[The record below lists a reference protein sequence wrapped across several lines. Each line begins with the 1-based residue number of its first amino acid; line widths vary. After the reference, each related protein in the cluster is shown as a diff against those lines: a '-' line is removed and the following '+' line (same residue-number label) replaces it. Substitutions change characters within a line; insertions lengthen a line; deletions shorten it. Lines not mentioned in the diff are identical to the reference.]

1 VLVVV
6 VVVVEDEF
14 AASVVYSATSPA
26 VARASVGGR
35 EEGMWDGGEGLGV
48 SGRKVIVLVQR
59 RGGKA
64 ARGRGEERKRKN
76 IMLGVWKWVL

>member
-6 VVVVEDEF
+6 VVEEEF
-14 AASVVYSATSPA
+14 AARVVYSATSPA

-48 SGRKVIVLVQR
+48 SGRKVILLVLGK
-59 RGGKA
+59 RGQSSERKK
-64 ARGRGEERKRKN
+64 RGEKRKN